1 MKKFYVQ
8 MLDNTVNIQWWNQ
21 IMEHFIHEG
30 DYFEI
35 RCWEDELEE
44 IRQASLYGVKSNE
57 GNLVSIK
64 GKITGEL
71 LEEILKEEPS
81 DKDLYNKMTKYFT
94 INASNAECAIS
105 SAHYGTEL
113 YISIEKEK
121 DVSYFQNVM
130 NKYPIDFFSISEWE

>member
-1 MKKFYVQ
+1 

-21 IMEHFIHEG
+21 IMEYFIQEG

-44 IRQASLYGVKSNE
+44 IRQASSYGVKSNDGCE
-57 GNLVSIK
+57 VSIK
-64 GKITGEL
+64 GAITGEL
-71 LEEILKEEPS
+71 LEEILEEEPS

-94 INASNAECAIS
+94 INTSNEGCVIS

-113 YISIEKEK
+113 YISIENEN
-121 DVSYFQNVM
+121 DISYFKNVM